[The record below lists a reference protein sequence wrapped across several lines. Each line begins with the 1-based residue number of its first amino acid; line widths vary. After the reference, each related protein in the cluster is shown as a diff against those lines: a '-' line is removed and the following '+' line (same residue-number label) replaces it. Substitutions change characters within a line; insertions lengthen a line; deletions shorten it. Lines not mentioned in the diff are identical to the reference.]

1 VEVPGLVTIA
11 VAGVAIGAAIM
22 AVYLLRAGESQSG
35 ARRSVVVV
43 LTSIAGLGAA
53 VVIGATWSRPPE
65 PQAIDARRNP
75 FAPTSESLALGERVY
90 RAHCQI
96 CHGADGYGNGPAA
109 TGMYPPPT
117 DFVVHFASGHTHP
130 DGRLYYWIT
139 HGIAGTAMPAFGGRL
154 SDAESWHVVNFLRTF
169 TPTDR

>member
-1 VEVPGLVTIA
+1 MEVSGPLTIA
-11 VAGVAIGAAIM
+11 VAGVAIVVAVMAIR
-22 AVYLLRAGESQSG
+22 LLRAGESRSR
-35 ARRSVVVV
+35 ARRS
-43 LTSIAGLGAA
+43 AA
-53 VVIGATWSRPPE
+53 VVLASVAGLSVALVVVAMTSRPPA

-75 FAPTSESLALGERVY
+75 FPATPESLALGERVY
-90 RAHCQI
+90 RAHCQA

-109 TGMYPPPT
+109 GGLYPPPT

-139 HGIAGTAMPAFGGRL
+139 HGIAGTGMPAFGGRL
-154 SDAESWHVVNFLRTF
+154 SEAESWHVINFLRTF